1 MNGNERTA
9 VIESASKIFNLVR
22 NWFQLHPGALISND
36 AWNKKL
42 SAYGLKPRGDLV
54 FNAGR
59 HQVSFTNAA
68 MIQVL
73 ASISLG
79 ESTERIAQLLNHLG
93 CGISEIKDGAITS
106 FGMEEGIDED
116 PLKFKPIT
124 RFRIVKECVQ
134 ALHLLPDHAGRL
146 KSLTEWESTNPDLTI
161 ALLSVDN
168 PELWHGTRIE
178 EYFSA
183 FHEGD
188 TSHLDKTD
196 EMPMECFQL
205 GLSSGYEY
213 SDDQI
218 REQLRRA
225 GLLSREASHENGF
238 YEVFFFKALKEA
250 ACNNAEAIAI
260 VGAINS
266 ATDDHEKSVFAD
278 KIIRSFSKHMVLD
291 EYSSDQVADMLS
303 QLEHTQY
310 AKLVD
315 SKFLRIIMLS
325 GPAEDEAMAQSSFYT
340 IEEESLFQDLAD
352 EIFRIPITEFG
363 AHHFSGLSDFAR
375 LWPKAHLNPPANVNA
390 LLHHVMKALEVF
402 QSRRLAG
409 DMLELKE
416 AASTKVGAFVKLAS
430 MVSEADY
437 PLLNGLNSQSK
448 ALMATN
454 GYNIRQFKSM
464 TLKDKGQVLTF
475 ELGM

>member
-42 SAYGLKPRGDLV
+42 SAYNLKPRGDLV
-54 FNAGR
+54 LNAGR

-93 CGISEIKDGAITS
+93 CGISEIKDGAITT
-106 FGMEEGIDED
+106 FGMEEGVDED
-116 PLKFKPIT
+116 PLKFKPLT
-124 RFRIVKECVQ
+124 RFRVVKECVQ
-134 ALHLLPDHAGRL
+134 AFHLLPDHAGSL
-146 KSLTEWESTNPDLTI
+146 KSLAEWENTNPDLTI

-168 PELWHGTRIE
+168 PDLWHATRIE

-225 GLLSREASHENGF
+225 GLLSVEANYENGF
-238 YEVFFFKALKEA
+238 YEAFFFKALKEA
-250 ACNNAEAIAI
+250 ACDNAEAIAI

-266 ATDDHEKSVFAD
+266 TTDDHEKRVFAD
-278 KIIRSFSKHMVLD
+278 KIIRSFSKHVVND
-291 EYSSDQVADMLS
+291 EYGSSQVADMLS
-303 QLEHTQY
+303 HMDSEKY
-310 AKLVD
+310 VEAVD
-315 SKFLRIIMLS
+315 SKLLRVIMLE
-325 GPAEDEAMAQSSFYT
+325 GPAEYEEMAYSPFYT
-340 IEEESLFQDLAD
+340 IKEDSLFTDLAD
-352 EIFRIPITEFG
+352 EIMRIPVTEFG
-363 AHHFSGLSDFAR
+363 MHHFTGLSNFASR
-375 LWPKAHLNPPANVNA
+375 WPKAHVNPPTNVNH

-402 QSRRLAG
+402 LTRRLAG
-409 DMLELKE
+409 AIPALHDS
-416 AASTKVGAFVKLAS
+416 ASSKVAAFVKLAS
-430 MVSEADY
+430 RVSQPDY
-437 PLLNGLNSQSK
+437 QLLNQLSSGSK
-448 ALMATN
+448 ALMATS
-454 GYNIRQFKSM
+454 GYDIRKFNSM
-464 TLKDKGQVLTF
+464 TLKDKGQVLTV